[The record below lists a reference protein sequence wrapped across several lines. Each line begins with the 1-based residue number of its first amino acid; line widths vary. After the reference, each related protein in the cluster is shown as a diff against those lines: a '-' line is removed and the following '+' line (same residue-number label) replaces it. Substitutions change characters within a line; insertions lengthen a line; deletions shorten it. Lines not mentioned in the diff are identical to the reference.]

1 MEAAMTRIPL
11 LARQVLALAGLLA
24 AASGAGAQTSADL
37 QQAQQAFEKQLAAC
51 NSGQLP
57 APQREACV
65 RDAGAALDQARA
77 ATGNAGSAGNVTSRT
92 ADGRATVVTPAG
104 APVPGGGSDTVRS
117 SDRRSTVV
125 LPADPGSR
133 P

>member
-1 MEAAMTRIPL
+1 MTRIPL
-11 LARQVLALAGLLA
+11 LVRRAFALAGLLA
-24 AASGAGAQTSADL
+24 AASGAGAQTAADL
-37 QQAQQAFEKQLAAC
+37 QQAQQVFQQQVAAC
-51 NSGQLP
+51 NGGQLP

-65 RDAGAALDQARA
+65 RDAGAALDQVRNAS
-77 ATGNAGSAGNVTSRT
+77 GSAGSAGSVTSRT

-104 APVPGGGSDTVRS
+104 AAVPGGGSDTVRS
-117 SDRRSTVV
+117 GDRRSTVV